1 MTRRIAILNN
11 NTDTSAFA
19 KRFVDDGEKTAAG
32 LLAQR
37 PDWHFE
43 VWQAHE
49 GRLPPDPDAYAGWVL
64 TGSVASVNDDAPWI
78 HRLADL
84 VRRLHRRRVPLVG
97 LCFGH
102 QMVAHALG
110 GRVGPSPGGWR
121 IGSAVTRYRDDACA
135 ALPWMRP
142 AQASITLFAAH
153 REQVLQP
160 PAEATVLGGD
170 DFAPAAALCIGEHVF
185 TTQYHPELS
194 RVFMRALL
202 DEHGA
207 LWPAPL
213 VAQAR
218 AQVEAPVDAE
228 RFMRWAA
235 QFLEHSS
242 TDDPDGP

>member
-1 MTRRIAILNN
+1 MTRRIAILND

-19 KRFVDDGEKTAAG
+19 KRFVDDGEKAAAS
-32 LLAQR
+32 LRAQR
-37 PDWHFE
+37 PDWHCE

-49 GRLPPDPDAYAGWVL
+49 GRLPPEPDLYAGWVL
-64 TGSVASVNDDAPWI
+64 TGSVASVNDEAPWMR
-78 HRLADL
+78 RLADL
-84 VRRLHRRRVPLVG
+84 VRSLHRRRVPLVG

-121 IGSAVTRYRDDACA
+121 IGAAVTRYRDEARTT
-135 ALPWMRP
+135 LPWMQP
-142 AQASITLFAAH
+142 PQASITLFAAH

-170 DFAPAAALCIGEHVF
+170 DFAPAAALGIGHHVF

-194 RVFMRALL
+194 RAFMRALL

-218 AQVEAPVDAE
+218 TQVEEPVDAE
-228 RFMRWAA
+228 LFMRWAA
-235 QFLEHSS
+235 QFLEQAP
-242 TDDPDGP
+242 TDERDGP

>member
-19 KRFVDDGEKTAAG
+19 RRFVDDGEKVAAG
-32 LLAQR
+32 LRAQR
-37 PDWHFE
+37 PDWRYE

-49 GRLPPDPDAYAGWVL
+49 HQLPPHPEDYQGWVL
-64 TGSVASVNDDAPWI
+64 TGSVASVNDEAPWM
-78 HRLADL
+78 RAQADL
-84 VRRLHRRRVPLVG
+84 VRHLHRRTVPLVG

-121 IGSAVTRYRDDACA
+121 IGSAPTHYHAEACA
-135 ALPWMRP
+135 ALPWMLP
-142 AQASITLFAAH
+142 AQATITLFAAH

-170 DFAPAAALCIGEHVF
+170 DFAPAAALRVGRHVF

-194 RVFMRALL
+194 RAFMRALL
-202 DEHGA
+202 DEYGA
-207 LWPAPL
+207 QWPAPL

-218 AQVEAPVDAE
+218 LQAEQPVDAAL
-228 RFMRWAA
+228 FMRWAA
-235 QFLEHSS
+235 RFLQQPTTGEGA
-242 TDDPDGP
+242 GP